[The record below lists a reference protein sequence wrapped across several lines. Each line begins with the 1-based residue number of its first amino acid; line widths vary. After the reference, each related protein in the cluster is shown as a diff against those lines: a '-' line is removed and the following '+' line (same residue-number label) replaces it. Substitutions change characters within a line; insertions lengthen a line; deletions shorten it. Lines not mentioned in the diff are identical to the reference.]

1 MNHLLAF
8 FCRCA
13 LFAVF
18 VVTSK
23 IESQTVTLDIMQRV
37 VVSCMQICL
46 LAFVWVVYECCVFI
60 IQAITKRGHYEE
72 VSRDGASS
80 VLDEIDDLITFDN
93 KKGLQ
98 AYIREVHIVGVVL
111 WSTMLCSD
119 YALDQTSFT
128 FLLGML
134 IGNVMSVASKVHA
147 GDGVL
152 RASMPSFVV
161 YWILIGTLVLF
172 YLVHDGEGVVQY
184 TEEQLGITV
193 VKRMDWTALMQVVN
207 VLISPLS
214 SGITWTYWVDSRTL
228 LDHYP
233 TSVYSCVLLSI
244 PVMMAMDREFYTNL
258 FVQYDTLATVHLFV
272 SEPLL
277 KFMTM
282 YVLTLSLEV
291 DSVLD
296 VLVVNAAVS
305 GICYVIYGQHNE
317 LFDASVGLLLTLLLI
332 FHLSKLTMLTLQQR
346 RERHAACF
354 VIVDEE
360 RPAPDFDV
368 TCEAVQE
375 PTKEVGGP
383 QSATACQ
390 AAL

>member
-1 MNHLLAF
+1 M
-8 FCRCA
+8 

-23 IESQTVTLDIMQRV
+23 LESQTVTLDIMQRV

-46 LAFVWVVYECCVFI
+46 LAFVWIVYECCVFI
-60 IQAITKRGHYEE
+60 IQSITKVRHYKNVTSEASVLEE
-72 VSRDGASS
+72 
-80 VLDEIDDLITFDN
+80 LDEIVTFEN

-134 IGNVMSVASKVHA
+134 IGNVMSVISKIYE
-147 GDGVL
+147 GDSAL
-152 RASMPSFVV
+152 KRSMPSFVV
-161 YWILIGTLVLF
+161 YWLLIGTLVLF
-172 YLVHDGEGVVQY
+172 YLVHDGEGVIEY

-193 VKRMDWTALMQVVN
+193 VKRMDWTSSMQVVN

-214 SGITWTYWVDSRTL
+214 SGITWTYWVDSQTL

-244 PVMMAMDREFYTNL
+244 PVMMAMDRDFYTNL

-291 DSVLD
+291 ESVVD
-296 VLVVNAAVS
+296 VLVVNATVS
-305 GICYVIYGQHNE
+305 GICYVIFSSHSE
-317 LFDASVGLLLTLLLI
+317 VFDAVVGFLITVLLL
-332 FHLSKLTMLTLQQR
+332 FHLTRLGLRVMRQR
-346 RERHAACF
+346 RVTLF
-354 VIVDEE
+354 VVE
-360 RPAPDFDV
+360 
-368 TCEAVQE
+368 
-375 PTKEVGGP
+375 
-383 QSATACQ
+383 
-390 AAL
+390 

>member
-1 MNHLLAF
+1 MIHLVAF

-46 LAFVWVVYECCVFI
+46 LAAVWIVYECCVFI
-60 IQAITKRGHYEE
+60 IQAITKRRHYEA
-72 VSRDGASS
+72 VTHDAASA
-80 VLDEIDDLITFDN
+80 VLDDVDELITFDN

-134 IGNVMSVASKVHA
+134 IGNVMSVVSKIHA
-147 GDGVL
+147 GDSGL
-152 RASMPSFVV
+152 RASMASFVV
-161 YWILIGTLVLF
+161 YWLLIGTLVLF
-172 YLVHDGEGVVQY
+172 YLVHDGEGVVEY

-332 FHLSKLTMLTLQQR
+332 FHLSKLTMQALLHR
-346 RERHAACF
+346 RARLAACF
-354 VIVDEE
+354 VIVDED
-360 RPAPDFDV
+360 PPGPLCDV
-368 TCEAVQE
+368 TCETPQTE
-375 PTKEVGGP
+375 KKEDAG
-383 QSATACQ
+383 
-390 AAL
+390 L

>member
-1 MNHLLAF
+1 MNLLLAF
-8 FCRCA
+8 FCRCM

-23 IESQTVTLDIMQRV
+23 LESQTVTLDIMQRV

-46 LAFVWVVYECCVFI
+46 LAFVWIVYECCVFI
-60 IQAITKRGHYEE
+60 IQSITKVRHYKNVTSEASVLEE
-72 VSRDGASS
+72 
-80 VLDEIDDLITFDN
+80 LDEIVTFEN

-134 IGNVMSVASKVHA
+134 IGNVMSVISKIYE
-147 GDGVL
+147 GDSAL
-152 RASMPSFVV
+152 KRSMPSFVV
-161 YWILIGTLVLF
+161 YWLLIGTLVLF
-172 YLVHDGEGVVQY
+172 YLVHDGEGVIEY

-193 VKRMDWTALMQVVN
+193 VKRMDWTSSMQVVN

-214 SGITWTYWVDSRTL
+214 SGITWTYWVDSQTL

-244 PVMMAMDREFYTNL
+244 PVMMAMDRDFYTNL

-291 DSVLD
+291 DNVLD
-296 VLVVNAAVS
+296 VLVVNSAVS

-332 FHLSKLTMLTLQQR
+332 FHLSKLTIKTLKQR
-346 RERHAACF
+346 REKHAACF
-354 VIVDEE
+354 VILDDDPHSPVLKSDVVTRTEE
-360 RPAPDFDV
+360 DKDD
-368 TCEAVQE
+368 TEEADQRIVQVE
-375 PTKEVGGP
+375 K
-383 QSATACQ
+383 
-390 AAL
+390 

>member
-1 MNHLLAF
+1 
-8 FCRCA
+8 
-13 LFAVF
+13 
-18 VVTSK
+18 
-23 IESQTVTLDIMQRV
+23 MQRV

-60 IQAITKRGHYEE
+60 IRAITKRGHYEE

-80 VLDEIDDLITFDN
+80 VLDEIDDMITFDN

-147 GDGVL
+147 GDGEL

-305 GICYVIYGQHNE
+305 GICYVIYGQHDRA
-317 LFDASVGLLLTLLLI
+317 LRRVGRAAADAAA
-332 FHLSKLTMLTLQQR
+332 HLPPEQADDAD
-346 RERHAACF
+346 AAAAARTARG
-354 VIVDEE
+354 VLRDRGRGAKSGAGAGHRGRGASRQDE
-360 RPAPDFDV
+360 
-368 TCEAVQE
+368 
-375 PTKEVGGP
+375 
-383 QSATACQ
+383 
-390 AAL
+390 

>member
-1 MNHLLAF
+1 M
-8 FCRCA
+8 

-23 IESQTVTLDIMQRV
+23 LESQTVTLDIMQRV

-46 LAFVWVVYECCVFI
+46 LAFVWIVYECCVFI
-60 IQAITKRGHYEE
+60 IQSITKVRHYKNVTSEASVLEE
-72 VSRDGASS
+72 
-80 VLDEIDDLITFDN
+80 LDEIVTFEN

-134 IGNVMSVASKVHA
+134 IGNVMSVISKIYE
-147 GDGVL
+147 GDAAL
-152 RASMPSFVV
+152 KRSMPSFVV
-161 YWILIGTLVLF
+161 YWLLIGTLVLF
-172 YLVHDGEGVVQY
+172 YLVHDGEGVIEY

-193 VKRMDWTALMQVVN
+193 VKRMDWTSSMQVVN

-214 SGITWTYWVDSRTL
+214 SGITWTYWVDSQTL

-244 PVMMAMDREFYTNL
+244 PVMMAMDRDFYTNL

-291 DSVLD
+291 DNVLD
-296 VLVVNAAVS
+296 VLVVNSAVS

-332 FHLSKLTMLTLQQR
+332 FHLSKLTIKTLKQR
-346 RERHAACF
+346 REKHAACF
-354 VIVDEE
+354 VILDDDPHSPVLKSDVVTRTEE
-360 RPAPDFDV
+360 DKDD
-368 TCEAVQE
+368 TEEADQRIVQVE
-375 PTKEVGGP
+375 K
-383 QSATACQ
+383 
-390 AAL
+390 

>member
-23 IESQTVTLDIMQRV
+23 IESQSVTLDIMQRV

-46 LAFVWVVYECCVFI
+46 LALVWVVYECCVFI
-60 IQAITKRGHYEE
+60 IQSITKTRQYEH
-72 VSRDGASS
+72 VTRDDSG
-80 VLDEIDDLITFDN
+80 LDGLDDMITFDD
-93 KKGLQ
+93 KRGLQ

-134 IGNVMSVASKVHA
+134 IGNVMSVAQKVYG
-147 GDGVL
+147 GDRVL
-152 RASMPSFVV
+152 RRAMWSFVV
-161 YWILIGTLVLF
+161 YWLLIGTLVLF
-172 YLVHDGEGVVQY
+172 YLVHDGEEVVEY

-207 VLISPLS
+207 VLIAPLS
-214 SGITWTYWVDSRTL
+214 SGMTWTYWVDSQTL

-291 DSVLD
+291 ESVLD

-305 GICYVIYGQHNE
+305 GICYVIYGRHNE

-332 FHLSKLTMLTLQQR
+332 FHLSKLTMQTLKQR
-346 RERHAACF
+346 RAKHDACF
-354 VIVDEE
+354 VIVEE
-360 RPAPDFDV
+360 DPRVRSPAPIADV
-368 TCEAVQE
+368 VARVDAT
-375 PTKEVGGP
+375 G
-383 QSATACQ
+383 SAAEEKS
-390 AAL
+390 

>member
-60 IQAITKRGHYEE
+60 IRAITKRGHYEE

-80 VLDEIDDLITFDN
+80 VLDEIDDMITFEN

-147 GDGVL
+147 GDGAL

-346 RERHAACF
+346 RARHAACF

-360 RPAPDFDV
+360 QKAGPVLDIAGAEPADK
-368 TCEAVQE
+368 TN
-375 PTKEVGGP
+375 EVDGLH
-383 QSATACQ
+383 
-390 AAL
+390 AL

>member
-1 MNHLLAF
+1 MNLLLAF
-8 FCRCA
+8 FCRCM

-23 IESQTVTLDIMQRV
+23 LESQTVTLDIMQRV

-46 LAFVWVVYECCVFI
+46 LAFVWIVYECCVFI
-60 IQAITKRGHYEE
+60 IQSITKVRHYKNVTSEASVLEE
-72 VSRDGASS
+72 
-80 VLDEIDDLITFDN
+80 LDEIVTFEN

-134 IGNVMSVASKVHA
+134 IGNVMSVISKIYE
-147 GDGVL
+147 GDAAL
-152 RASMPSFVV
+152 KRSMPSFVV
-161 YWILIGTLVLF
+161 YWLLIGTLVLF
-172 YLVHDGEGVVQY
+172 YLVHDGEGVIEY

-193 VKRMDWTALMQVVN
+193 VKRMDWTSSMQVVN

-214 SGITWTYWVDSRTL
+214 SGITWTYWVDSQTL

-244 PVMMAMDREFYTNL
+244 PVMMAMDRDFYTNL

-291 DSVLD
+291 DNVLD
-296 VLVVNAAVS
+296 VLVVNSAVS

-332 FHLSKLTMLTLQQR
+332 FHLSKLTIKTLKQR
-346 RERHAACF
+346 REKHAACF
-354 VIVDEE
+354 VILDDDPHSPVLKSDVAASAEADKDDREE
-360 RPAPDFDV
+360 GDQSI
-368 TCEAVQE
+368 VQVE
-375 PTKEVGGP
+375 K
-383 QSATACQ
+383 
-390 AAL
+390 